1 MKPKELL
8 STQKRSV
15 FHALEGLPLLSLTLP
30 PRNKACTPLVEGSVL
45 SFITSDSMEQ
55 PSLSL
60 FTRHYLVF
68 KGSRDEGSSFFPS
81 WMELEESTIQPNK

>member
-1 MKPKELL
+1 ML

-15 FHALEGLPLLSLTLP
+15 FHALEGLPLLSQTSP
-30 PRNKACTPLVEGSVL
+30 PRNKASMPLVEGRVL

-60 FTRHYLVF
+60 LTRHYLVF
-68 KGSRDEGSSFFPS
+68 KGSGDEGSSSFPS